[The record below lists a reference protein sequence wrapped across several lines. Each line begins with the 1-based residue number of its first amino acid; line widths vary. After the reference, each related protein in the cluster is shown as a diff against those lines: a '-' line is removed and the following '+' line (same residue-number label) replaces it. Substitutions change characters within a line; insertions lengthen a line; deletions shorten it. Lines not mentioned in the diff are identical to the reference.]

1 MAFYRGEQGTI
12 FFDKDASGAAL
23 SEIAAVRS
31 WSMTVEKDV
40 LETTTQGAT
49 YKANI
54 GGLVSGTG
62 TMEVM
67 YDAPG
72 SGDKL
77 DLIREANLATDE
89 GNANVELYLDET
101 GGKKIT
107 GAIVVTSTD
116 YSATVGELEVVTINF
131 TMNGAITTSI

>member
-1 MAFYRGEQGTI
+1 MAFYRGEQGTV
-12 FFDKDASGAAL
+12 FFDKDSSGGI

-40 LETTTQGAT
+40 LETTAQGAT

-54 GGLVSGTG
+54 GGLVSGSG
-62 TMEVM
+62 SMEVM
-67 YDAPG
+67 YDAPA

-77 DLIREANLATDE
+77 DLIRDVNVATDE
-89 GNANVELYLDET
+89 GNASVELYLDET

-107 GAIVVTSTD
+107 GSIVVTSAD
-116 YSATVGELEVVTINF
+116 YGATVGELEMVTVNF
-131 TMNGAITTSI
+131 TMTGAITTSI

>member
-1 MAFYRGEQGTI
+1 MAFYRGEQGTV
-12 FFDKDASGAAL
+12 FFDKDSSGGI

-40 LETTTQGAT
+40 LETTAQGAT

-54 GGLVSGTG
+54 GGLLGGTG
-62 TMEVM
+62 TMEVL

-72 SGDKL
+72 AGDKL
-77 DLIREANLATDE
+77 DLIKDANTATDE
-89 GNANVELYLDET
+89 GNAFVELYLDET

-107 GAIVVTSTD
+107 GSIVINSTE
-116 YSATVGELEVVTINF
+116 YGATVGELEMVTINF
-131 TMNGAITTSI
+131 TMNGTITLSI